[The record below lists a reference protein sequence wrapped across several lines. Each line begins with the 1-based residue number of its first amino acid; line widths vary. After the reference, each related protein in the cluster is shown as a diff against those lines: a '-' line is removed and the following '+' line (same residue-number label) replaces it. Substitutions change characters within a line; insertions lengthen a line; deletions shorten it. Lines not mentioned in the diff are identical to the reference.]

1 MLFRL
6 SDVSKS
12 FGAQDVL
19 RGASLQVNPGEHV
32 GLVGRNGAGKTTIFR
47 LVTGEEST
55 DSGQVVRARG
65 LKLGLLAQHVHFKA
79 GSTVHE
85 SALAAFGR
93 LQQIEH
99 EMHELEHRMADAADD
114 LEKVLSRYSDLQHE
128 FEREGGF
135 EYSAKAEAILQGLG
149 FDRDT
154 WQMETE
160 KLSGGQQNRLGLAC
174 LLLSEPDVLLLDEPT
189 NHLDVGAVEWLEEFL
204 QSYARGFVIISHDR
218 YFLDRACRRII
229 EIENGQAASYA
240 GNYSDFV
247 VEREERRE
255 IQQRAYDNQQRLI
268 AKTEEFIRKNLAGQK
283 TKQAKSRRTMLQKL
297 ERVDAVRGNQA
308 AGDFRLQEIERAGT
322 HVLTIND
329 AAVGYGDNVLARD
342 ISLILRR
349 GECLGVIGPN
359 GSGKTTLVK
368 TILGKIPALTGEF
381 RWGSKVEIGY
391 YAQQLEDLDERNEII
406 MELRRV
412 APSTA
417 TAGELRSFLAKFRFF
432 GDDVYKHIR
441 DLSGGEKGRL
451 SLAKLIYSGVNVLV
465 LDEPTNHLDIPS
477 REALEEA
484 LEAYEGTIVTISHD
498 RFFLDRVAT
507 QIIALDGRGSV
518 EHYNGDYTEY
528 HDWKAMR
535 SVPSASANGST
546 AQRSGPETKSGR
558 SSTSEAAQSVKGTSR
573 NRQLSAK
580 ASGSG
585 MKSVP
590 SASADGTKRV
600 KVVKK
605 PRDPQMIE
613 AEIAELESAPPRSQ
627 TKCPLPK
634 WRATSPNLSRQTTL
648 TRRPRPDWLS
658 CTTSGSGRRA
668 ASLRQRKSRR
678 VAKALLLV
686 DAQDTCL
693 TSRSAVCYFR
703 ALAKESNSLASLSR
717 RHVAQLVEHF
727 PDTEGVSGS
736 SPLVPTNPQIS
747 QRSFISLARG

>member
-6 SDVSKS
+6 SEVHKS
-12 FGAQDVL
+12 FAAQDVL

-47 LVTGEEST
+47 LVTGEET
-55 DSGQVVRARG
+55 VDSGDVVRARG
-65 LKLGLLAQHVHFKA
+65 LKLGLLAQHVHFKQ

-93 LQQIEH
+93 LQLIEH
-99 EMHELEHRMADAADD
+99 EMHELEHRMADPGEE
-114 LEKVLSRYSDLQHE
+114 LEKVLARYSDLQHE

-149 FDRDT
+149 FDKDT

-189 NHLDVGAVEWLEEFL
+189 NHLDVNAVEWLEQFL
-204 QSYARGFVIISHDR
+204 QSYASGFVIISHDR
-218 YFLDRACRRII
+218 YFLDRACQRII
-229 EIENGQAASYA
+229 EVENGQATSYA
-240 GNYSDFV
+240 GNYSHYL

-308 AGDFRLQEIERAGT
+308 SGDFRLQDIERTGS
-322 HVLTIND
+322 HVLTINEG
-329 AAVGYGDNVLARD
+329 AIGYGDNVLGRD

-359 GSGKTTLVK
+359 GSGKTTLLK
-368 TILGKIPALTGEF
+368 TILGKIPFLNGDV

-391 YAQQLEDLDERNEII
+391 YAQQLEDLDDRNEII

-417 TAGELRSFLAKFRFF
+417 TAGELRSFLAKFLFV
-432 GDDVYKHIR
+432 GDDVYKHVR

-477 REALEEA
+477 RESLEEA
-484 LEAYEGTIVTISHD
+484 LQAYEGTILTISHD

-507 QIIALDGRGSV
+507 QILALDGQGKV

-528 HDWKAMR
+528 HDWKAGR
-535 SVPSASANGST
+535 LSEPPAVAG
-546 AQRSGPETKSGR
+546 GPGFVSEARPSGR
-558 SSTSEAAQSVKGTSR
+558 ATTAKHQSKSAVASR
-573 NRQLSAK
+573 T
-580 ASGSG
+580 

-590 SASADGTKRV
+590 PAVAGGSSVGSKSV

-605 PRDPQMIE
+605 PRDAQSIE
-613 AEIAELESAPPRSQ
+613 AEIAALEKQVAEVSNEMSKPEVARDITKLVAANEAYEKAQARLAELYDEWERAEA
-627 TKCPLPK
+627 
-634 WRATSPNLSRQTTL
+634 ATSPVKKKT
-648 TRRPRPDWLS
+648 
-658 CTTSGSGRRA
+658 
-668 ASLRQRKSRR
+668 SRR
-678 VAKALLLV
+678 
-686 DAQDTCL
+686 
-693 TSRSAVCYFR
+693 
-703 ALAKESNSLASLSR
+703 
-717 RHVAQLVEHF
+717 
-727 PDTEGVSGS
+727 
-736 SPLVPTNPQIS
+736 
-747 QRSFISLARG
+747 